1 MIAGVLVRKAF
12 AFKNRR
18 VCTLLTCL
26 AVTFS
31 AKAEVWVWVD
41 EQGAS
46 HFAAQQLDARY
57 TALDTALNTAAN
69 AEAPPAST
77 APARPRLQAYFEG
90 SPRYR
95 KVRPLLQAA
104 AARFG
109 VDYAL
114 LQAVV
119 AAESGFD
126 PDAVSA
132 KGAIGLMQVMPDTAR
147 RFGVDSDRWLPVE
160 RKLTHPTINVYLGTR
175 YLRVLLD
182 QFPGRVDL
190 ALAAYNAGEGAVQ
203 HAGNAVPS
211 FKETQNYVATVGAL
225 YAALRTPATD
235 AASAPAM
242 AKASY
247 GDAYVL
253 RATRD
258 PYVLTLPVSTTGAR

>member
-1 MIAGVLVRKAF
+1 MCVAA
-12 AFKNRR
+12 
-18 VCTLLTCL
+18 
-26 AVTFS
+26 TFS
-31 AKAEVWVWVD
+31 VKAEVWVWVD

-57 TALDTALNTAAN
+57 IALDTALNTAAHV
-69 AEAPPAST
+69 EAPPAST
-77 APARPRLQAYFEG
+77 VPARPRLQAYFEG
-90 SPRYR
+90 SPRYC

-160 RKLTHPTINVYLGTR
+160 RKLTHPTLNVYLGAR
-175 YLRVLLD
+175 YLRTLLE
-182 QFPGRVDL
+182 QFPGRLDL

-203 HAGNAVPS
+203 RAGNAVPN
-211 FKETQNYVATVGAL
+211 FKETQNYVATVAAL
-225 YAALRTPATD
+225 YAALQTP
-235 AASAPAM
+235 SNAPASSG
-242 AKASY
+242 APGRASY

-253 RATRD
+253 HAARE
-258 PYVLTLPVSTTGAR
+258 PYALKVPVSATDTPENHD